1 MNRRTTL
8 FLVSMTLAALPAL
21 TQPSFAQSDP
31 LLGIWQLNVAKSKY
45 SPGPPPKSQTWYIW
59 DDEAKTRKN
68 SQVTIREDGVPD
80 AVVIIHTYDD
90 TPRPV
95 PGQRS
100 YDASAYRRVD
110 AHTVSARYLQAG
122 KLTATAAW
130 SVSQDGK
137 TLTYTATGTDPNGR
151 QVNQLRIYEKQ
162 Q

>member
-8 FLVSMTLAALPAL
+8 FLVGITLAGLPAL
-21 TQPSFAQSDP
+21 PQLGFAQSDP

-45 SPGPPPKSQTWYIW
+45 PRPPPKSQTWYIW

-68 SQVTIREDGVPD
+68 SQVTIGADGVPN

-90 TPRPV
+90 TLRPV
-95 PGQRS
+95 PGQRN

-110 AHTVSARYLQAG
+110 AHTVNARYLLAG
-122 KLTATAAW
+122 KLTGTATW

-137 TLTYTATGTDPNGR
+137 TLTYTGTNIDANGG
-151 QVNQLRIYEKQ
+151 QTNEVRIYDKQ

>member
-1 MNRRTTL
+1 ML
-8 FLVSMTLAALPAL
+8 FLVGITLAGSLVL
-21 TQPSFAQSDP
+21 TQPVFPQSDP

-59 DDEAKTRKN
+59 DDEKTRKN
-68 SQVTIREDGVPD
+68 SQVTIRADGVPE

-90 TPRPV
+90 VPRPV
-95 PGQRS
+95 PGQRT

-110 AHTVSARYLQAG
+110 DRTVSARYLQAG
-122 KLTATAAW
+122 KLTATASW

-137 TLTYTATGTDPNGR
+137 TLTYTGTGIDQNGR
-151 QVNQLRIYEKQ
+151 EVSQLRIYEKQ